1 MKQPVSARKA
11 AIVLAIILLVAM
23 AARIGCIALW
33 YMGPNTYSDDNGY
46 LTSGVVF
53 ANTGYVAYGGPNVQT
68 SAICYGMPLMLGALL
83 TIFGATPGGL
93 IASHIVFSFF
103 GLFTILAA
111 YLLAT
116 MLSGRCA
123 GLIAAALC
131 AVHPTL
137 IMANAVFLTETPYM
151 CFNLFAIYFLMRWA
165 KEDRFGCF
173 WGGVACMC
181 AAATFK
187 GLALL
192 ALLATVPG
200 LVRRRVSVRRWLPKA
215 LLAATVFVLCFLPW
229 WVRNMQVTDSFVPFT
244 SNRGDIKLLGSF
256 DGIGC
261 PEGSYE
267 ETILALDSEA
277 WEQSYQEDTMRRFD
291 IRGEVGKERLSQWF
305 RQAPVGFLITHLLY
319 KPLKLTLLNW
329 APLDL
334 LPERLCTAF
343 WWLCLALAGW
353 GLLSQKRRSGVIFDG
368 TVLYLLA
375 ATFATAIYAPLSRY
389 GGPHIPIWLV
399 YAGIGCADSLCR
411 TRQKK

>member
-1 MKQPVSARKA
+1 MKQPISARKA
-11 AIVLAIILLVAM
+11 AIVLAIILMVAM
-23 AARIGCIALW
+23 AVRIGCIALW

-53 ANTGYVAYGGPNVQT
+53 ANTGYVAYASPDVQT
-68 SAICYGMPLMLGALL
+68 SAICYGMPLTLGALL
-83 TIFGATPGGL
+83 TVFGATPGGL
-93 IASHIVFSFF
+93 IASHIAFSFF

-123 GLIAAALC
+123 GLITAALC

-151 CFNLFAIYFLMRWA
+151 CLNLFAIYFLMRWA
-165 KEDRFGCF
+165 KEDHFGCF
-173 WGGVACMC
+173 WGGVVCMC

-192 ALLATVPG
+192 AAT
-200 LVRRRVSVRRWLPKA
+200 A
-215 LLAATVFVLCFLPW
+215 FVLCFLPW

-267 ETILALDSEA
+267 ETILALDREA

-291 IRGEVGKERLSQWF
+291 IRGEVGEERLSQWF

-329 APLDL
+329 TPLDL
-334 LPERLCTAF
+334 LPEWLCTAF

-353 GLLSQKRRSGVIFDG
+353 GMMSQKRRSGVILDG
-368 TVLYLLA
+368 TVLYLLV
-375 ATFATAIYAPLSRY
+375 ATFATAVYAPLSRY

-399 YAGIGCADSLCR
+399 YSGIGCADILCR